1 MLTLADHITAAIGDG
16 PDAPVAV
23 ASDFGASLIYASA
36 EAHAARVSADVEALR
51 SLPGLALVES
61 LTPAE
66 SPLVVHLRYAPAPA
80 VEAPRPIAP
89 VPATPPR
96 RR

>member
-1 MLTLADHITAAIGDG
+1 MRAGASITAAIGDG

-51 SLPGLALVES
+51 SLPGLVQGILDKIAGITGSKLDLPS
-61 LTPAE
+61 LLSQLNI
-66 SPLVVHLRYAPAPA
+66 SPDLLRELMASN
-80 VEAPRPIAP
+80 
-89 VPATPPR
+89 
-96 RR
+96 